1 MRHLKGVENQRIIAG
16 SFANDHDT
24 LGAVRASRDAGHEII
39 DVFGPFP
46 IHGIEEAMGI
56 RPTRLP
62 WVCFFAGIVG
72 LSLAMLFQYWTSASD
87 WAINVGGKPFNSL
100 PAFVPVGFEM
110 TVLFA
115 GLSTVA
121 AFLIRSRL
129 FPGKKHKV
137 IHSPIT
143 DDRFVILLA
152 ETGRA
157 LDSESVRAIWADHG
171 VLKVAESTKE
181 LDQ

>member
-16 SFANDHDT
+16 SFATDKDT
-24 LGAVRASRDAGHEII
+24 LGAVRASRAAGHEIL

-46 IHGIEEAMGI
+46 IHGIEDAMGI

-62 WVCFFAGIVG
+62 WVCFFAGITG
-72 LSLAMLFQYWTSASD
+72 LTLAMVFQYWTSAAD
-87 WAINVGGKPFNSL
+87 WSLNVGGKPFNSL
-100 PAFVPVGFEM
+100 PAFVPVGFEL
-110 TVLFA
+110 TVLLA

-121 AFLIRSRL
+121 AFLIRCRL
-129 FPGKKHKV
+129 FPGKKHHV
-137 IHSPIT
+137 IHTPIT
-143 DDRFVILLA
+143 DDRFVILLE

-157 LDSESVRAIWADHG
+157 LDTESVKAVWAEHG

-181 LDQ
+181 LEQ